1 MKNRPKYR
9 KMVILNLL
17 VELTWN
23 RRGSIVNEFSK
34 KKLKLWIE
42 KDVVLYIK
50 EKIKWQI
57 K

>member
-1 MKNRPKYR
+1 MKNRPKYK

-34 KKLKLWIE
+34 RKLKLWLE
-42 KDVVLYIK
+42 KDVVIYIK